1 MLEEL
6 VREIAAT
13 AASQVIRTVSWIIP
27 AVQTI
32 HILGF
37 SAVVAAVMLVHLRSF
52 GVAMR
57 GEPRA
62 AVANRFLPIV
72 WYGVPILLVSGVIL
86 VVGEPHRELLD
97 PIFQLKMALL
107 VVALAL
113 TAFFQ
118 RPLRADPLYWDHTT
132 ARRAGAVTLSA
143 VSLAV
148 WIAIVFAGRWIAYWN
163 VS

>member
-1 MLEEL
+1 MLQEL

-13 AASQVIRTVSWIIP
+13 AVSNAIRTVSWIIP

-37 SAVVAAVMLVHLRSF
+37 SAVVAAVMLVYLRSF
-52 GVAMR
+52 GFAMR

-62 AVANRFLPIV
+62 AVAERFLPVV
-72 WYGVPILLVSGVIL
+72 WYGVPLLLITGLIL
-86 VVGEPHRELLD
+86 VVGEPDRELLD

-113 TAFFQ
+113 TALFQ
-118 RPLRADPLYWDHTT
+118 RPLRADPLYWDHTL

-143 VSLAV
+143 VSIAV

>member
-1 MLEEL
+1 MLNEL

-13 AASQVIRTVSWIIP
+13 AASNVIRTVSWIIP

-37 SAVVAAVMLVHLRSF
+37 SAVVAAVMLVYLRSF
-52 GVAMR
+52 GFAMR

-62 AVANRFLPIV
+62 AVAERFLPVV
-72 WYGVPILLVSGVIL
+72 WYGVPLLLVTGLIL
-86 VVGEPHRELLD
+86 VIGEPDRELLD

-107 VVALAL
+107 VVALVL
-113 TAFFQ
+113 TALFQ
-118 RPLRADPLYWDHTT
+118 RPLRTDPLYWDHTL

-143 VSLAV
+143 ASIAV

-163 VS
+163 VN